1 MIVLDAGYRTP
12 AIAHKLLEDGI
23 KPLFPYKR
31 PMTKD
36 GFTENTSMYM
46 MSIMTATFARK
57 IIFCVTIPQ
66 TKKGTGIQELWRN
79 MYRSAAAF
87 TNARKVKN
95 IEK

>member
-1 MIVLDAGYRTP
+1 
-12 AIAHKLLEDGI
+12 
-23 KPLFPYKR
+23 
-31 PMTKD
+31 
-36 GFTENTSMYM
+36 MYM

-66 TKKGTGIQELWRN
+66 TKKGTGNTGVVEKHVP
-79 MYRSAAAF
+79 SAAAF